1 MKKIWKLSSKIQDNF
16 SKKLPEYNPGI
27 LQLLYNLGMKSKK
40 EIEQFL
46 SPDYLKDLHD
56 PFLFKD
62 MKKVVDR
69 IYTAIEKKEKIVLWT
84 DSDTDGATSATLLE
98 NTLKKLGASNLAVY
112 GPDREKDGYGLNE
125 KEVTKYA
132 QQNVNLIITSNCGI
146 PSKDDVILGNML
158 G

>member
-1 MKKIWKLSSKIQDNF
+1 MKKIWKLSSKIPANF
-16 SKKLPEYNPGI
+16 SKKFPEYHPVI
-27 LQLLYNLGMKSKK
+27 LQLLYNRGIKSKK

-98 NTLKKLGASNLAVY
+98 NTLKKLGASNL
-112 GPDREKDGYGLNE
+112 
-125 KEVTKYA
+125 EV
-132 QQNVNLIITSNCGI
+132 
-146 PSKDDVILGNML
+146 
-158 G
+158 